1 MKLEKS
7 CKTIPFSFLQ
17 FTKKAQKATFWSE
30 IQFFSCKRCL
40 LRSQTYLSLF
50 QTSWDTRYYIER
62 ESKGGMNH
70 FFVCATIRFSQW
82 SEVLEGERHFHL
94 ELNLNESRVGR
105 KLPRDDH
112 MKGHAIS
119 RRFPLLLA
127 AKQGAKCFTCPL
139 GTNCGSSPC
148 LPWIC
153 SSTQLWLRKTPM
165 LHTAVGKSPINDV
178 PWEFFIII

>member
-1 MKLEKS
+1 
-7 CKTIPFSFLQ
+7 
-17 FTKKAQKATFWSE
+17 
-30 IQFFSCKRCL
+30 
-40 LRSQTYLSLF
+40 
-50 QTSWDTRYYIER
+50 
-62 ESKGGMNH
+62 MNH

-148 LPWIC
+148 LPEYV
-153 SSTQLWLRKTPM
+153 QVL
-165 LHTAVGKSPINDV
+165 NFD
-178 PWEFFIII
+178 